1 MSCIV
6 FEPLKK
12 RVYCSE
18 GITIAEV
25 ARNAGVSLLSSCGS
39 QGTCGK
45 CRVFI
50 ISGRV
55 SPLTNEER
63 EKLSAKDIERG
74 CRLACL
80 TRVYDEVTVE
90 IPAKSLISSQR
101 LQVAGNGRT
110 VVLNPFVKRYD
121 ISLSPPDMHDQKS
134 DQTALL
140 EYLDSQY
147 GLRDLNI
154 DLSAQRQLPQIL
166 RANEWQAQIIL
177 RGREII
183 MAGQIGKRLLGLA
196 VDLGTTKI
204 AAYLA
209 DLETGE
215 ILAAKAV
222 VNRQMAYGQDLM
234 ARLNHAMGNEAEAL
248 RQAAADDINRL
259 VAELCAETGQSG
271 KQVLEAVVVGNT
283 AMHHLFLG
291 LPVRQLALAPYIPA
305 VSDSVDIKARDI
317 GLGIAPGAYV
327 HLLPNIAGFVGADHV
342 AVLLAT
348 GIYNTEKTTIGIDI
362 GTNTEIS
369 LAAHGRLLSTS
380 CASGPAFE
388 GAHIKY
394 GMRAEGGAIEKVKIT
409 GSSVDI
415 RTINNEPPIGICGS
429 GILDAIAQLRKSGI
443 IDRTGKMLSHPRIRG
458 SEKGQEYV
466 LVYAK
471 ESGSGNDITITETDI
486 SEILMAK
493 AAIGAALN
501 ILLEE
506 TKLTWDEIDEVLIAG
521 AFGSY
526 IDVASAVEIGMFAA
540 IPMGRFF
547 QIGNAA
553 GTGAKLALLSKE
565 QRELSMVIARKSNYI
580 ELTNHPQYLRKFSRA
595 IRLPA

>member
-1 MSCIV
+1 
-6 FEPLKK
+6 
-12 RVYCSE
+12 
-18 GITIAEV
+18 
-25 ARNAGVSLLSSCGS
+25 
-39 QGTCGK
+39 
-45 CRVFI
+45 
-50 ISGRV
+50 
-55 SPLTNEER
+55 
-63 EKLSAKDIERG
+63 
-74 CRLACL
+74 
-80 TRVYDEVTVE
+80 
-90 IPAKSLISSQR
+90 
-101 LQVAGNGRT
+101 
-110 VVLNPFVKRYD
+110 
-121 ISLSPPDMHDQKS
+121 
-134 DQTALL
+134 TALL
-140 EYLDSQY
+140 EYLESKY
-147 GLRDLNI
+147 GLQDLNI
-154 DLSAQRQLPQIL
+154 DLSAQRKLPEVL
-166 RANEWQAQIIL
+166 RENEWQAQIAL
-177 RGREII
+177 RDREII
-183 MAGQIGKRLLGLA
+183 MAGQTGKQLLGLA

-234 ARLNHAMGNEAEAL
+234 ARLNHAMEKKADAL
-248 RQAAADDINRL
+248 RQAAADDINQL
-259 VAELCAETGQSG
+259 VNELCTETGLSDNQI
-271 KQVLEAVVVGNT
+271 VEAVVVGNT

-305 VSDSVDIKARDI
+305 VSDAIDIKARDI
-317 GLGIAPGAYV
+317 SLTLAPGAYV

-348 GIYNTEKTTIGIDI
+348 GIYNTDKTTIGIDI

-369 LAAHGRLLSTS
+369 LAVNNRLLSTS

-394 GMRAEGGAIEKVKIT
+394 GMRAEGGAVEKVKIS
-409 GSSVDI
+409 GSSVEI
-415 RTINNEPPIGICGS
+415 RTINNEPPVGICGS
-429 GILDAIAQLRKSGI
+429 GILDAIAQLRKAGI
-443 IDRTGKMLSHPRIRG
+443 IDRMGKMLAHPLVRDG
-458 SEKGQEYV
+458 EKGQEFV

-471 ESGSGNDITITETDI
+471 ESGTGNDITITETDI

-493 AAIGAALN
+493 AAIAAALN

-506 TKLTWDEIDEVLIAG
+506 TKITWDDIDKILIAG

-526 IDVASAVEIGMFAA
+526 IDVASAIDIGMFADV
-540 IPMGRFF
+540 PMNRFS

-565 QRELSMVIARKSNYI
+565 QRELSMAIARKANYI

-595 IRLPA
+595 IRLPV

>member
-1 MSCIV
+1 MSSIV
-6 FEPLKK
+6 FEPINK
-12 RVYCSE
+12 RVHCSE

-25 ARNAGVSLLSSCGS
+25 ARNAGVSLVSSCGS

-50 ISGRV
+50 ISGHV
-55 SPLTNEER
+55 SPITNEEK
-63 EKLSAKDIERG
+63 EKISAKDIERG

-80 TRVYDEVTVE
+80 TRVYDEVKVK
-90 IPAKSLISSQR
+90 IPPKSLISSQR
-101 LQVAGNGRT
+101 LQVAGNGKT
-110 VVLNPFVKRYD
+110 AALDPLVKRYD
-121 ISLSPPDMHDQKS
+121 ITLSPPSMLDQKS
-134 DQTALL
+134 DQTALFA
-140 EYLDSQY
+140 YLDSQY
-147 GLRDLNI
+147 GLKDLKI
-154 DLSAQRQLPQIL
+154 DLSAQRQLPLVL
-166 RANEWQAQIIL
+166 RANEWKAQIVL

-183 MAGQIGKRLLGLA
+183 MAGESGKRLLGLA

-234 ARLNHAMGNEAEAL
+234 ARLNHAMGKEAETL
-248 RQAAADDINRL
+248 RQAAADDINQLIR
-259 VAELCAETGQSG
+259 ELCKGTDLSG
-271 KQVLEAVVVGNT
+271 DQILEAVVVGNT

-305 VSDSVDIKARDI
+305 VSDSMDIKARDL
-317 GLGIAPGAYV
+317 GLAIAPGAYV

-369 LAAHGRLLSTS
+369 LAVKDRLLSTS

-409 GSSVDI
+409 GSSVEI
-415 RTINNEPPIGICGS
+415 RTINNEPPVGICGS
-429 GILDAIAQLRKSGI
+429 GILDAIAQLRKAGI
-443 IDRTGKMLSHPRIRG
+443 IDRMGKMLAHPLVRDG
-458 SEKGQEYV
+458 EKGQEFV
-466 LVYAK
+466 LVYAQN
-471 ESGSGNDITITETDI
+471 SGSGTDITITETDI

-493 AAIGAALN
+493 AAIAAALN

-506 TKLTWDEIDEVLIAG
+506 TKLTWDEVDEILIAG

-526 IDVASAVEIGMFAA
+526 IDVASAIEIGMFAA
-540 IPMGRFF
+540 VPMNRFS

-565 QRELSMVIARKSNYI
+565 QRELSMAITRKATYV

>member
-1 MSCIV
+1 MGCIV
-6 FEPLKK
+6 FEPLKR

-18 GITIAEV
+18 GITISEV
-25 ARNAGVSLLSSCGS
+25 ARNAGVGLVSSCGS

-45 CRVFI
+45 CRVRI
-50 ISGRV
+50 VSGRV

-63 EKLSAKDIERG
+63 EKLSTEYIDQG
-74 CRLACL
+74 YRLACL
-80 TRVYDEVTVE
+80 TRVYDEVKIE
-90 IPAKSLISSQR
+90 IPAKSPISSQR

-110 VVLNPFVKRYD
+110 VDLKPLVKSYD
-121 ISLSPPDMHDQKS
+121 ISLSPPGMLDQKS
-134 DQTALL
+134 DQTSLL
-140 EYLDSQY
+140 EYLGNNY

-154 DLSAQRQLPQIL
+154 DLSAQRKLPEVL
-166 RANEWQAQIIL
+166 RAYEWQAQIVL

-183 MAGQIGKRLLGLA
+183 MVRQTGKRLLGLA

-204 AAYLA
+204 ASYLA

-215 ILAAKAV
+215 VLAAKAV

-234 ARLNHAMGNEAEAL
+234 ARLNHAMGKEAETL
-248 RQAAADDINRL
+248 RQAAAEDINRL
-259 VAELCAETGQSG
+259 ISELSAETGMSG
-271 KQVLEAVVVGNT
+271 DQILEVVVVGNT

-291 LPVRQLALAPYIPA
+291 LPVRQLALAPYVPA
-305 VSDSVDIKARDI
+305 VSDSVDVKARDI
-317 GLGIAPGAYV
+317 GLAVAPGAYV

-348 GIYNTEKTTIGIDI
+348 GIYNTDKTTIGIDI

-369 LAAHGRLLSTS
+369 LAVRDRLLSTS

-409 GSSVDI
+409 GSSVEI
-415 RTINNEPPIGICGS
+415 RTINNEPPLGICGS
-429 GILDAIAQLRKSGI
+429 GILDAIAQLRKAVI
-443 IDRTGKMLSHPRIRG
+443 IDRTGKMLAHTRVRG
-458 SEKGQEYV
+458 GEKGQEFV

-486 SEILMAK
+486 SEILLAK
-493 AAIGAALN
+493 AAIAAALN

-506 TKLTWDEIDEVLIAG
+506 TKLTWEEIDEVLIAG

-526 IDVASAVEIGMFAA
+526 IDVASAIEIGMFAP
-540 IPMGRFF
+540 IPIDRFS

-565 QRELSMVIARKSNYI
+565 QRELSMAIARKVNYV

-595 IRLPA
+595 IRFPA